1 MMSTMN
7 YLTMEVL
14 FNFKALQ
21 ILSLESPGDYYCY
34 FMELKTKKGP
44 SSLKI

>member
-1 MMSTMN
+1 MISTMN
-7 YLTMEVL
+7 YLTMKVL
-14 FNFKALQ
+14 FNLKALQ

-34 FMELKTKKGP
+34 FKELKTKKGL